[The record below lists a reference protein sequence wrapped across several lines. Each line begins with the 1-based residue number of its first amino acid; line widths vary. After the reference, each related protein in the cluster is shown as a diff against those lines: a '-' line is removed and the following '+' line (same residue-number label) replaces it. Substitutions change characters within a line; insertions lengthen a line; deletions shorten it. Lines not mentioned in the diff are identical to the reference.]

1 MPTPGLN
8 LTRHQLDTVHIHP
21 DSISRTL
28 TKAALPAKMRIAA
41 PLVPAVPKGKSQRR
55 GRKPRRTGHNL
66 LLRLA
71 NRKQDVLR
79 FLSDLAVP
87 FTNNQAERD
96 ARMMKVKQ
104 KISGGFRCIA
114 GATDFATI
122 RSFIATAKKQGWNV
136 IQAIAQEPKVLVNSL
151 RIA

>member
-1 MPTPGLN
+1 MHRLNAVPTPSWPKGWPSTRLN
-8 LTRHQLDTVHIHP
+8 RR
-21 DSISRTL
+21 SR
-28 TKAALPAKMRIAA
+28 PA
-41 PLVPAVPKGKSQRR
+41 KGKSQRC

-79 FLSDLAVP
+79 FLNDLAVP

-104 KISGGFRCIA
+104 KISGGSAVTHAQLTSRPSA
-114 GATDFATI
+114 HSSP
-122 RSFIATAKKQGWNV
+122 RPKKQGCNV

-151 RIA
+151 CIA

>member
-1 MPTPGLN
+1 MHLLQARIRPF
-8 LTRHQLDTVHIHP
+8 
-21 DSISRTL
+21 
-28 TKAALPAKMRIAA
+28 ALGQ
-41 PLVPAVPKGKSQRR
+41 VD
-55 GRKPRRTGHNL
+55 H
-66 LLRLA
+66 
-71 NRKQDVLR
+71 
-79 FLSDLAVP
+79 
-87 FTNNQAERD
+87 ERD

-136 IQAIAQEPKVLVNSL
+136 IKAIAQEPKVLVNSL